1 MSFSSKFQHFGLKM
15 KNANLLKDLKTMFS
29 SAFWLRWAIGVPITL
44 IYFLLLYSID
54 FPTKNGLLAEK
65 TAKIGPKYPKNGA
78 FNLIF
83 QVLKKNFLDFSSKFA
98 NRIPSGSI

>member
-1 MSFSSKFQHFGLKM
+1 M

-29 SAFWLRWAIGVPITL
+29 SAFWLRWSIGVPITL

-65 TAKIGPKYPKNGA
+65 TAKIGPKYPKNGV

-83 QVLKKNFLDFSSKFA
+83 QVLKKKFSRFFVEIRKPHYFGINLSHK
-98 NRIPSGSI
+98 PTL